1 MRKAYLAVKVL
12 ILIVMHSIESA
23 AQQGTT
29 FDHSKFDT
37 LLKTYV
43 QNDKVNYAALKQDKR
58 LDEYLQQ
65 LSEADP
71 EALPTREEK
80 IAFWI
85 NAYNAYTLKLVVD
98 NYPIKSITDLSV
110 LGYLSLPF
118 DSPWKRKFCK
128 VGGKTYSL
136 DEIEHDILRGKFG
149 EEQIHFA
156 VNCAS
161 ESCPVLRSEA
171 YTGAK
176 LGTQLREQAE
186 AFLRDSTRN
195 HIKLEGNTLYLSK
208 IFEWYRSDF
217 ESKKGSL
224 LKYIAQFLS
233 GEERERLEKGNITI
247 KFLDYNWNLNEA
259 K

>member
-1 MRKAYLAVKVL
+1 MLA
-12 ILIVMHSIESA
+12 IIMYQSQSA
-23 AQQGTT
+23 AQQSTR
-29 FDHSKFDT
+29 FDHSKFDA
-37 LLKTYV
+37 LLKQYV
-43 QNDKVNYAALKQDKR
+43 QNDKVNYAALKEDKR
-58 LDEYLQQ
+58 LNEYLQE
-65 LSEADP
+65 LERANPD
-71 EALPTREEK
+71 ALATREEK

-98 NYPIKSITDLSV
+98 NYPIKSITDLSA

-128 VGGKTYSL
+128 IGGKVYSL
-136 DEIEHDILRGKFG
+136 DDIEHTILRGEFG

-161 ESCPVLRSEA
+161 ESCPVLRPEA
-171 YTGAK
+171 YTGEK
-176 LGTQLREQAE
+176 LSAQLKEQAQ
-186 AFLRDSTRN
+186 AFLSDSTRN
-195 HIKLEGNTLYLSK
+195 QFRLEGNTLYLSK

-217 ESKKGSL
+217 EKKKGSL
-224 LKYIAQFLS
+224 LKYIAQYFS
-233 GEERERLEKGNITI
+233 GEERERLESGNVTI

>member
-12 ILIVMHSIESA
+12 ILIVMHSAESA

-43 QNDKVNYAALKQDKR
+43 QNGKVNYAALKQDKR

-98 NYPIKSITDLSV
+98 NYPIKSITDLSA

-176 LGTQLREQAE
+176 LGAQLREQAE

-224 LKYIAQFLS
+224 LKYIAQFFS
-233 GEERERLEKGNITI
+233 GEERKRLESGNITI

>member
-1 MRKAYLAVKVL
+1 
-12 ILIVMHSIESA
+12 MHSAESA

-43 QNDKVNYAALKQDKR
+43 QNGKVNYAALKQDKR

-98 NYPIKSITDLSV
+98 NYPIKSITDLSA

-176 LGTQLREQAE
+176 LGAQLREQAE

-224 LKYIAQFLS
+224 LKYIAQFFS
-233 GEERERLEKGNITI
+233 GEERERLESGNITI

>member
-1 MRKAYLAVKVL
+1 
-12 ILIVMHSIESA
+12 MHSAESA

-43 QNDKVNYAALKQDKR
+43 QNGKVNYAALKQDKR

-98 NYPIKSITDLSV
+98 NYPIKSITDLSA

-176 LGTQLREQAE
+176 LGAQLREQAE

-224 LKYIAQFLS
+224 LKYIAQFFS
-233 GEERERLEKGNITI
+233 GEERKRLESGNITI

>member
-1 MRKAYLAVKVL
+1 VRKAYLAVKVF
-12 ILIVMHSIESA
+12 ILIVMHSAESA

-43 QNDKVNYAALKQDKR
+43 QNGKVNYAALKQDKR

-98 NYPIKSITDLSV
+98 NYPIKSITDLSA

-176 LGTQLREQAE
+176 LGAQLREQAE

-224 LKYIAQFLS
+224 LKYIAQFFS
-233 GEERERLEKGNITI
+233 GEERERLESGNITI

>member
-224 LKYIAQFLS
+224 LKYIAQFFS
-233 GEERERLEKGNITI
+233 GEERERLESGNITI

>member
-128 VGGKTYSL
+128 IGGKMYSL
-136 DEIEHDILRGKFG
+136 DEIEHDILRAKFG

-224 LKYIAQFLS
+224 LKYIAQFFS
-233 GEERERLEKGNITI
+233 GEERERLESGNITI

>member
-1 MRKAYLAVKVL
+1 
-12 ILIVMHSIESA
+12 MHSAESA

-43 QNDKVNYAALKQDKR
+43 QNGKVNYAALKQDKR

-98 NYPIKSITDLSV
+98 NYPIKSIKELSA

-128 VGGKTYSL
+128 VGGKSYSL

-176 LGTQLREQAE
+176 LGAQLREQAE

-224 LKYIAQFLS
+224 LKYIAQFFS
-233 GEERERLEKGNITI
+233 GEERERLESGNITI

>member
-1 MRKAYLAVKVL
+1 
-12 ILIVMHSIESA
+12 
-23 AQQGTT
+23 
-29 FDHSKFDT
+29 
-37 LLKTYV
+37 
-43 QNDKVNYAALKQDKR
+43 
-58 LDEYLQQ
+58 
-65 LSEADP
+65 
-71 EALPTREEK
+71 
-80 IAFWI
+80 
-85 NAYNAYTLKLVVD
+85 VVD
-98 NYPIKSITDLSV
+98 NYPIKSITDLSA

-176 LGTQLREQAE
+176 LGAQLREQAE

-224 LKYIAQFLS
+224 LKYIAQFFS
-233 GEERERLEKGNITI
+233 GEERERLESGNITI

>member
-1 MRKAYLAVKVL
+1 VRKAYLAVKVL
-12 ILIVMHSIESA
+12 ILIVMHSAESA

-43 QNDKVNYAALKQDKR
+43 QNGKVNYAALKQDKR

-98 NYPIKSITDLSV
+98 NYPIKSITDLSA

-176 LGTQLREQAE
+176 LGAQLREQAE

-224 LKYIAQFLS
+224 LKYIAQFFS
-233 GEERERLEKGNITI
+233 GEERERLESGNITI

>member
-12 ILIVMHSIESA
+12 ILIVMHSAESA

-98 NYPIKSITDLSV
+98 NYPIKSITDLSA

-176 LGTQLREQAE
+176 LGAQLREQAE

-224 LKYIAQFLS
+224 LKYIAQFFS